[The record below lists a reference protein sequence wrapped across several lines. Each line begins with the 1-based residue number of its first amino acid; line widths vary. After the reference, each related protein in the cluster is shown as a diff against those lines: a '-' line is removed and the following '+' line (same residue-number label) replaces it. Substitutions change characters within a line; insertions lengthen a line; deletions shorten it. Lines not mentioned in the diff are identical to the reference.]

1 MAATKKIADAE
12 VFAFPA
18 FDAGKITDG
27 YREFTEK
34 SVAQSKEAYDK
45 MKSAAEDATKTMET
59 TLETAQA
66 GSVELGLKAVDA
78 MRTNS
83 ENLFSHIEALMG
95 VKSIA
100 EMIELQSSFLRKQVE
115 VTVDQ
120 TRTMQETFRKVAEDV
135 SKPGKAAVEKT
146 VKEVQTL

>member
-45 MKSAAEDATKTMET
+45 MKSAAEDATK
-59 TLETAQA
+59 
-66 GSVELGLKAVDA
+66 
-78 MRTNS
+78 TNS